1 MFNFNSSSGF
11 QGSGYIYLNIVRAL
25 NIIILQFV
33 AAACM
38 LMIVF
43 AKMPNGYTFF
53 ADVSIFF
60 IVCACFLLT
69 WSELPIKYGKSW
81 IANHFPVI
89 SEGFGFTWFGVTM
102 FVMGCHTIGALSH
115 EPFTPA
121 TIGMPIWQVIIAAG
135 ILAMFAGV
143 LNIVSSL
150 VFKNKEAGVTAREV
164 RNYGATTAD
173 SIAWASEHNSQRSH
187 SIHNEKVRPVQPQS
201 QPSRLNRLTGV
212 FTKKKFEISG
222 PIGPVQHDG
231 AGAHGDT
238 FPVNERGSPI
248 VPGLDRPPTALHPL
262 YHAGRR
268 SSHYSEVSHLDRY
281 GDKMI

>member
-1 MFNFNSSSGF
+1 MFSFNSSSGF
-11 QGSGYIYLNIVRAL
+11 QGSGYIYLNVVRAL
-25 NIIILQFV
+25 NIIILQAV
-33 AAACM
+33 AAACI
-38 LMIVF
+38 LMMVF

-53 ADVSIFF
+53 ADVSLFF

-69 WSELPIKYGKSW
+69 WSELPIKAGKSW

-102 FVMGCHTIGALSH
+102 FVMGCHTLGALSH

-121 TIGMPIWQVIIAAG
+121 TIPLPIWQLIIAAG
-135 ILAMFAGV
+135 ILAMIAGV

-164 RNYGATTAD
+164 RNYGATTAE
-173 SIAWASEHNSQRSH
+173 SVAWASENNSQRTE
-187 SIHNEKVRPVQPQS
+187 SIRNEKPK
-201 QPSRLNRLTGV
+201 PSRINRLTGV
-212 FTKKKFEISG
+212 FTKKKMDISG

-231 AGAHGDT
+231 ASAHGDSY
-238 FPVNERGSPI
+238 PVNERGSPI

-262 YHAGRR
+262 YYGGRR